1 VDDLVRTSK
10 VVLATLHG
18 AGGGQL
24 RQARFDVVIIDE
36 ASQAMEAQCWV
47 PLISA
52 KKAVLAG
59 DHLQL
64 PPTVKSTNSKSK
76 SKPETKPKKRTGDSD
91 ELTTKSTK
99 VAGDSGANAVD
110 GKSIPKCDSDDTPKS
125 VSEEIAQADH
135 HKSTSLETT
144 LFDRLL
150 AMHGSSIKRM
160 LTTQYRMHEKIMSF
174 PSTELYDSK
183 LVAAENVKHRL
194 LSQLP
199 GVEETEDTKEPVIF
213 YDTQGGNWAEKAE
226 EENLAKNRSMAES
239 KSNEMEAALVV
250 QHVRK
255 LVDAGLDPQDI
266 ACITPYNAQ
275 LSILSQALKTRFPGI
290 ELGTVDGFQG
300 REKEA
305 VIFSLVRSNGDKEVG
320 FLAEKRRLNVAM
332 TRPRRQ
338 LVVIGDSETI
348 STGGKFLK
356 RWMQH
361 LEEHS
366 DLRYPDP
373 GELSLDLGSLKIE
386 DLKIGD

>member
-36 ASQAMEAQCWV
+36 ASQALEAQCWV

-76 SKPETKPKKRTGDSD
+76 SKPEAKAKKPTGDSD
-91 ELTTKSTK
+91 QPAITKSAK
-99 VAGDSGANAVD
+99 SAGDNATKSVDEKSNKSGNGKTPKFVSKEEGAVD
-110 GKSIPKCDSDDTPKS
+110 SHDS
-125 VSEEIAQADH
+125 A
-135 HKSTSLETT
+135 SLETT

-183 LVAAENVKHRL
+183 LIAAETVKHRL

-199 GVEETEDTKEPVIF
+199 GVQETEDTKEPVIF
-213 YDTQGGNWAEKAE
+213 YDTQGGDWAEKAE

-255 LVDAGLDPQDI
+255 LIDAGLDPQDI

-348 STGGKFLK
+348 STGGEFLK
-356 RWMQH
+356 RWMLH
-361 LEEHS
+361 LEEWA

-373 GELSLDLGSLKIE
+373 SELSLDLGSLKI
-386 DLKIGD
+386 GD

>member
-1 VDDLVRTSK
+1 
-10 VVLATLHG
+10 VLATLHG

-64 PPTVKSTNSKSK
+64 PPTVKSTKSKSESK
-76 SKPETKPKKRTGDSD
+76 SKPKKHTVDSD
-91 ELTTKSTK
+91 QPTITKSAK
-99 VAGDSGANAVD
+99 PAGDEAAKSVDENSTKSGN
-110 GKSIPKCDSDDTPKS
+110 GDTPKS
-125 VSEEIAQADH
+125 VSKENGEADH
-135 HKSTSLETT
+135 HNSASLETT

-150 AMHGSSIKRM
+150 AMHGSTIKRM

-174 PSTELYDSK
+174 PSAELYDSK

-199 GVEETEDTKEPVIF
+199 GVQDTEDTKEPVIF
-213 YDTQGGNWAEKAE
+213 YDTQGGDWAEKAE

-255 LVDAGLDPQDI
+255 LVDAGLDSQDI

-305 VIFSLVRSNGDKEVG
+305 VIFSLVRSNNDKEVG

-361 LEEHS
+361 LEEWA

-373 GELSLDLGSLKIE
+373 SELSLDLTSLKME
-386 DLKIGD
+386 D

>member
-36 ASQAMEAQCWV
+36 ASQALEAQCWV

-76 SKPETKPKKRTGDSD
+76 SKPETKGKKPTGDSD
-91 ELTTKSTK
+91 QPTITKSAKAADKIAKTVDEKSTK
-99 VAGDSGANAVD
+99 SGN
-110 GKSIPKCDSDDTPKS
+110 GDTPKS
-125 VSEEIAQADH
+125 VPNEDGAADNH
-135 HKSTSLETT
+135 NSASLETT

-174 PSTELYDSK
+174 PSIELYDSK

-199 GVEETEDTKEPVIF
+199 GVQETEDTKEPVIF
-213 YDTQGGNWAEKAE
+213 YDTQGGDWAEKAE

-356 RWMQH
+356 RWMLH
-361 LEEHS
+361 LEEWA

-373 GELSLDLGSLKIE
+373 SELSLDLESLKV
-386 DLKIGD
+386 GD